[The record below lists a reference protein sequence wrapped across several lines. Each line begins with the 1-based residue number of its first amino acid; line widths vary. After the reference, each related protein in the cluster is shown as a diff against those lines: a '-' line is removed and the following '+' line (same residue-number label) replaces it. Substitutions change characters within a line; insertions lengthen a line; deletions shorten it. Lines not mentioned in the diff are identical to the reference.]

1 MRPQRL
7 ILLTLTSALL
17 FPSLGQAQN
26 RLPVGSHDGFEGGLH
41 NFVCTADGWAV
52 DPDDRDVDL
61 QVRVLA
67 NGVVVGEGIANQF
80 RPDLETS
87 GVCPGGTCAYRF
99 LLWGRITA
107 LAPYAIR
114 LEARDAQTGNWSAL
128 ASTPKMVRCFGFTL
142 TTFDLKTREA
152 RVETDLPYVAGH
164 FGPSWSPDGR
174 EIAYTVVGWRTFP
187 TDFITQLHIT
197 NLESGLSEPI
207 PGGECGG
214 NAVWSPDGE
223 QMAFEGLCD
232 LPFGISV
239 GPPRGT
245 ERRLIRPGAFH
256 PDWSP
261 DGRRLVFVAAED
273 LSLRTIDVKTG
284 REKVLRAFGVRPA
297 WSPNGH
303 WIAFQSLD
311 FHLWKIRVTR
321 AGAPVGDPI
330 QLTSG
335 PLVQGRPAWS
345 RNSQTIY
352 FHSETRTPGT
362 DAPLFEELHIWQ
374 MSASGGRLRD
384 LTEETGMGV
393 DVASW
398 QNGRRLVYGGSPLRP

>member
-1 MRPQRL
+1 MRQLRFV
-7 ILLTLTSALL
+7 LLTAILALL
-17 FPSLGQAQN
+17 FPSLAQAQN
-26 RLPVGSHDGFEGGLH
+26 LPPVGSHDGFEGGLH

-52 DPDDRDVDL
+52 DPDDRNVDV

-67 NGVVVGEGIANQF
+67 NGVVVGEVTANQF
-80 RPDLETS
+80 RPDLDAA
-87 GVCPGGTCAYRF
+87 GVCPGGTCAFRF

-107 LAPYAIR
+107 LVAYSIR
-114 LEARDAQTGNWSAL
+114 AEARDAQTGNWTAL
-128 ASTPKMVRCFGFTL
+128 AGTPKMARCFGFTL
-142 TTFDLKTREA
+142 TVFDLKTREA
-152 RVETDLPYVAGH
+152 RVVTDLPYVAGH
-164 FGPSWSPDGR
+164 FGASWSPDGR
-174 EIAYTVVGWRTFP
+174 QIAYTVVGWRTFP

-197 NLESGLSEPI
+197 NLETGVTEPI

-214 NAVWSPDGE
+214 NAVWSPDGD

-245 ERRLIRPGAFH
+245 ERRLIRRDAFH

-261 DGRRLVFVAAED
+261 DGRRLVFVAGED
-273 LSLRTIDVKTG
+273 LSLRTIDLDTG
-284 REKVLRAFGVRPA
+284 REHLLGAFGVRPT

-303 WIAFQSLD
+303 WIAFQSFD
-311 FHLWKIRVTR
+311 FHVWKIRVTR

-335 PLVQGRPAWS
+335 PLIQGRPAWS

-352 FHSETRTPGT
+352 FHSETRTPTTGH
-362 DAPLFEELHIWQ
+362 PLLEELRVWQ
-374 MSASGGRLRD
+374 MSASGGKLRD
-384 LTEETGMGV
+384 LTDETGMGV
-393 DVASW
+393 DIASW
-398 QNGRRLVYGGSPLRP
+398 PNGRKLAYGGSPLRP